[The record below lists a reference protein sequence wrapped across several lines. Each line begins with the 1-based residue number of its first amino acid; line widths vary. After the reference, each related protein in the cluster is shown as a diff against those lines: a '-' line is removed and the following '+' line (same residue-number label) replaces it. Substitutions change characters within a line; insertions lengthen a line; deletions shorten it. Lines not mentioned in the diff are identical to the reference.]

1 MSLGRF
7 VPLEHFV
14 LGRFVCAP
22 PGATR
27 HSWKKKFLQL
37 STVSYGL
44 PPVCTPFQFYSINQ
58 PKSIRG
64 TFSSDEY
71 WSGKFEK

>member
-7 VPLEHFV
+7 VPLERFV

-27 HSWKKKFLQL
+27 HSWKKKIPPAVYCFLWL
-37 STVSYGL
+37 TASVHS
-44 PPVCTPFQFYSINQ
+44 FSILLHQ
-58 PKSIRG
+58 SAQIH
-64 TFSSDEY
+64 
-71 WSGKFEK
+71 